1 MHLRHALWLA
11 VAAVWSMGAS
21 YRTPNFA
28 VEAPTPQIAQQVGQY
43 AEHYRREKAIEWLG
57 KEMPNWGQ
65 PCPLK
70 VTVTPGGAGGA
81 TSFAFDH
88 GRILHQEMNVQGPLE
103 RILAS
108 VLPHEVTHTVF
119 AYHFR
124 EPLPRWADEGGSV
137 LSEDDIERRRHDE
150 MVRHILAGGRA
161 FRLRVLFNMKDYP
174 TSGGDV
180 ATLYAQGYSIC
191 RFLVESS
198 SRQGFL
204 NFVGHGMRHGWDS
217 AAQTFYRMNR
227 LEELEQAWLDWMRG
241 VYRAA
246 PTQLVRNS
254 QPGQSVAGRPLDRQ
268 EGRPM
273 GRPVDRPEGRPVAYL
288 QRPQE
293 VPIVRAQTPVEEY
306 SYPAAASP
314 VRDGWSPVSPQPG
327 QPLRSQPHPTVRLM
341 PPETHRRSP

>member
-1 MHLRHALWLA
+1 MQSRRHALWL
-11 VAAVWSMGAS
+11 VAAALWSMGATQ
-21 YRTPNFA
+21 RTPNFT
-28 VEAPTPQIAQQVGQY
+28 VEAPTAQIAQQVGQY

-70 VTVTPGGAGGA
+70 VTVTVGGAGGA

-88 GRILHQEMNVQGPLE
+88 GRILHQDMNVQGPLE

-137 LSEDDIERRRHDE
+137 LSEDDIERRRHDD

-161 FRLRVLFNMKDYP
+161 FRLRVLFNMREYP
-174 TSGGDV
+174 SSGGDV

-191 RFLVESS
+191 RFLVDSNG
-198 SRQGFL
+198 RQGFL
-204 NFVGHGMRHGWDS
+204 NFVGHGMRQGWDS
-217 AAQTFYRMNR
+217 AVQTFYRMNR
-227 LEELEQAWLDWMRG
+227 LEDLEQAWLDWMRG
-241 VYRAA
+241 VYRGA

-254 QPGQSVAGRPLDRQ
+254 QPNNATNAAMVRP
-268 EGRPM
+268 EG
-273 GRPVDRPEGRPVAYL
+273 RPEGRPVARL
-288 QRPQE
+288 GTPQE
-293 VPIVRAQTPVEEY
+293 IPVVRAQAPIDD
-306 SYPAAASP
+306 YPYPPSP
-314 VRDGWSPVSPQPG
+314 VPRRDGWSPVHPPSG
-327 QPLRSQPHPTVRLM
+327 QPMQTQSHPAVRLL
-341 PPETHRRSP
+341 PPETQRPSP